1 MKLHGV
7 SILMLT
13 EGERGR
19 WRHLSPAEEQSWV
32 QGQNT
37 ALCELW
43 VGSHLR
49 PLKPHQS
56 SPNARRKNK
65 CPSEPTLETLCLLR
79 PQVWGLAPLHQ
90 EARSEKTS
98 LPISRNLGQAALP
111 CQELQ
116 CDLPTANRKVGEG
129 PPFGS
134 ARLRLHLGRFS
145 IKQHW
150 FPLFLLPSGEL
161 RK

>member
-1 MKLHGV
+1 M
-7 SILMLT
+7 LM

-56 SPNARRKNK
+56 SPNARGENK
-65 CPSEPTLETLCLLR
+65 CPSEPTFELLCLLC
-79 PQVWGLAPLHQ
+79 PQVWGPAPLHQ

-98 LPISRNLGQAALP
+98 LPISRCSVTLVKWLCPVKSRSVTCPQLTGRWVRGPLLALLGSGSTRGDSVLNNTGSLYFYYLP
-111 CQELQ
+111 E
-116 CDLPTANRKVGEG
+116 
-129 PPFGS
+129 S
-134 ARLRLHLGRFS
+134 
-145 IKQHW
+145 
-150 FPLFLLPSGEL
+150 
-161 RK
+161 